1 MEAGCYRADGRPAQ
15 RRRKRDPHSPLTT
28 QLSLHS
34 HNYHFASPNT
44 GEGFT
49 FGQGAPLSASS
60 QIANYA
66 GHAGH
71 AGMQQY
77 QSDTIWQRKSTPH
90 LLLSYLQLIFN
101 AALGLVALFLLISF
115 LLMLRTDMRERRHEA
130 SIELHQSILH
140 CSQAYMQNR
149 CPPETR
155 VPAMDKACREW
166 EYCMNRNP
174 NVVGAARL
182 GAEILA
188 EVFNGFVETVS
199 WRTLV
204 RKRVEQCL
212 S

>member
-1 MEAGCYRADGRPAQ
+1 MIEVGCYRANGRPAQ
-15 RRRKRDPHSPLTT
+15 RRRKRDSRTSHST
-28 QLSLHS
+28 QLALHN
-34 HNYHFASPNT
+34 HNYHFAAPNT
-44 GEGFT
+44 GDGFT
-49 FGQGAPLSASS
+49 FGQRPPATASS
-60 QIANYA
+60 QVVEYT
-66 GHAGH
+66 GRSGLR
-71 AGMQQY
+71 QY
-77 QSDTIWQRKSTPH
+77 QSDTLWQRKSTPH

-101 AALGLVALFLLISF
+101 AALGLVALVLLISF
-115 LLMLRTDMRERRHEA
+115 LLMLRTDMRERRNEA

-199 WRTLV
+199 WRTMV

-212 S
+212 SC